1 MQLCHND
8 IKALEKRTAA
18 EGAKVKDLAQG
29 FEKVKKAIEGDKK
42 AYCVDLKRAVD
53 QYLENPNLT
62 PEFVKIMKEY
72 STGLDQLQKV
82 YDESTKHIQ
91 DVSCNALGH
100 LPTKLDNYYKKNIKL
115 AEKQVEGSIDKLK
128 YFEFDRILYT

>member
-8 IKALEKRTAA
+8 IKALETRTTA

-53 QYLENPNLT
+53 
-62 PEFVKIMKEY
+62 
-72 STGLDQLQKV
+72 
-82 YDESTKHIQ
+82 
-91 DVSCNALGH
+91 
-100 LPTKLDNYYKKNIKL
+100 
-115 AEKQVEGSIDKLK
+115 
-128 YFEFDRILYT
+128 